1 VAQLFAAGLRE
12 ELDFTAEARHAEAAA
27 RALAGT
33 RGVRVPRVHWAHT
46 SKRVLTMEAVTGAVR
61 VDDVASLQ
69 SAGVCPLRVR
79 GSSKLHERSRERRE
93 VEASLSKYRFVAR
106 VGAGVEVD
114 GSIGM
119 DGGPSR

>member
-1 VAQLFAAGLRE
+1 MSKVLVLN
-12 ELDFTAEARHAEAAA
+12 
-27 RALAGT
+27 
-33 RGVRVPRVHWAHT
+33 RGDCCGDDLNGF
-46 SKRVLTMEAVTGAVR
+46 SVR